1 MRMLEVGSSQR
12 LRGFTLLELMVVLMI
27 IAIGTAG
34 VTFAFRDSQTT
45 LLEREAERL
54 SVILETA
61 RVQSRSSGVAL
72 AWVPLPQGFAVLPAS
87 ELNTGRELQIDTATV
102 SPWLS
107 TELRAQVSLQ
117 PGASNASRSPGLLLL
132 GAEPMLAPSA
142 VVLSLGERQLRVATD
157 GLRPFTVQPVV
168 VQP

>member
-1 MRMLEVGSSQR
+1 MRMLEAGNKPSF
-12 LRGFTLLELMVVLMI
+12 GFTLLELMVVLMI

-72 AWVPLPQGFAVLPAS
+72 VWVPLPQGFVVLPAS
-87 ELNTGRELQIDTATV
+87 QLSAGRELQIDTATV

-107 TELRAQVSLQ
+107 TELRVQVSLS
-117 PGASNASRSPGLLLL
+117 PASSSSQTQRNPSSLLL
-132 GAEPMLAPSA
+132 GAEPMIAPGA
-142 VVLSLGERQLRVATD
+142 VVLSLGERQLRIATD
-157 GLRPFTVQPVV
+157 GLRPFAVQP
-168 VQP
+168 